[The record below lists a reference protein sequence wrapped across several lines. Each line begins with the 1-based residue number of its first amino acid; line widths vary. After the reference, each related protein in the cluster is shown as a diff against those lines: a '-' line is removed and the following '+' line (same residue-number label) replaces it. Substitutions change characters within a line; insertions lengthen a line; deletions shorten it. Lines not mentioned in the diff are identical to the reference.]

1 MLTYTFMLRTT
12 VYLEKEI
19 ALALRRLA
27 DATKR
32 PQAEIIRDALRKYM
46 SRYQRGAAIPGVGA
60 YRSGRSDVSRKAEQL
75 LRKAVRVRR

>member
-1 MLTYTFMLRTT
+1 MVRTT
-12 VYLEKEI
+12 VYLEEEI

-27 DATKR
+27 EMTER
-32 PQAEIIRDALRKYM
+32 SQAEIIRDALRKYVN
-46 SRYQRGAAIPGVGA
+46 RRQRGTTIPGAGA

>member
-1 MLTYTFMLRTT
+1 MLTYISMVRTT
-12 VYLEKEI
+12 VYLEEEI

-27 DATKR
+27 DTTER
-32 PQAEIIRDALRKYM
+32 SQAEIIRDALCKYVN
-46 SRYQRGAAIPGVGA
+46 RRQRGTSIPGVGA